1 MNWKTHLIERQ
12 TWIEITKKLLN
23 WKTHWNERLLWNAV
37 TKTKLID
44 QSTPS
49 KRRHSM
55 VVREMITLDVWE
67 VNGWFR
73 DLARLNEVFNVMTEI
88 SALIS
93 RLTMV
98 LMVFAIL
105 IYIVVWSRGVWSIPS
120 EIQWLDKSFG
130 WQSFK
135 CLG

>member
-1 MNWKTHLIERQ
+1 
-12 TWIEITKKLLN
+12 
-23 WKTHWNERLLWNAV
+23 
-37 TKTKLID
+37 
-44 QSTPS
+44 
-49 KRRHSM
+49 M

-93 RLTMV
+93 RMTMV

-105 IYIVVWSRGVWSIPS
+105 IYIVAWSRGVWSIPS

-130 WQSFK
+130 
-135 CLG
+135 